1 MEEMSDEK
9 LIEIKRRSEAARPG
23 PWKSYIEGR
32 DHESGSNFVMVPNES
47 SKTSVLEFSGQVSE
61 ADQDFIAHA
70 REDIPALLAE
80 IERLK
85 SKINPG

>member
-1 MEEMSDEK
+1 MTPLSEKNLEE
-9 LIEIKRRSEAARPG
+9 IRKRTECARPG

-32 DHESGSNFVMVPNES
+32 DHEAGSNYIQVSDNNQEMS
-47 SKTSVLEFSGQVSE
+47 TLEFSGKVTE

-70 REDIPALLAE
+70 REDIPALLSE

-85 SKINPG
+85 AGK